1 MEAIDFSALEAKVD
15 ELVAHCDALIRE
27 NQKLAQE
34 NQKLRDERRAWQD
47 ERATLVERNDLAKAK
62 LDAMIERLKS
72 VDEAL

>member
-15 ELVAHCDALIRE
+15 ELVAHCDALV
-27 NQKLAQE
+27 QE
-34 NQKLRDERRAWQD
+34 NQKLRDERQAWRD

-72 VDEAL
+72 ADEAL